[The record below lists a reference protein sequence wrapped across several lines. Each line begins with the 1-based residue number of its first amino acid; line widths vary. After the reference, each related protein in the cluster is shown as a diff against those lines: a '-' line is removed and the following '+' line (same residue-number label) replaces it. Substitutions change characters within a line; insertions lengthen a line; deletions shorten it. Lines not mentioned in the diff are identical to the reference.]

1 MAKQTDPRLVQAMNA
16 IASGQPQQA
25 ESLCRSILSEKK
37 RDDLA
42 MALLAQVYNSTG
54 KYDDAIQLIRSAIS
68 KNNKRADYH
77 GLLGDML
84 TTKGDFRKA
93 LDAYNKALKLK
104 PDHHGVIAGKAN
116 TWLRLNEPHKARS
129 LVEPLVKQGNEDVTV
144 AIVFARSLIGDDNPH
159 DANEFL
165 VYLLNYIHNI

>member
-25 ESLCRSILSEKK
+25 ESLCLSILSEKK

-54 KYDDAIQLIRSAIS
+54 KYVDAIQLIRSAIS

-93 LDAYNKALKLK
+93 LDAYNKASELYPENVELLFWGAVILCTDDKFDIAK
-104 PDHHGVIAGKAN
+104 PMFEKIFKVDSD
-116 TWLRLNEPHKARS
+116 LREMVPRLENHPMFPLSEEMVKKILDITNE
-129 LVEPLVKQGNEDVTV
+129 
-144 AIVFARSLIGDDNPH
+144 
-159 DANEFL
+159 
-165 VYLLNYIHNI
+165 